1 MPPAQDFRPVATIQE
16 TMRAAPGRPSLVARW
31 ISLLLGT
38 TLAACSEAPRQEAHD
53 EPAPPDACASL
64 RGARFR
70 SRLEFPAGL
79 GPDGVEVGHQFLR
92 FSADG
97 RTYEWTRE
105 DMTSSGEFTCTAGV
119 LSASAPPVGDRKPIV
134 ARFDLASGT
143 LTWSGIEFV
152 REP

>member
-1 MPPAQDFRPVATIQE
+1 LATILE
-16 TMRAAPGRPSLVARW
+16 TMRANSGRPFLVARW
-31 ISLLLGT
+31 ILLLVGA
-38 TLAACSEAPRQEAHD
+38 TLAACSEAPGQGDHA
-53 EPAPPDACASL
+53 EPAPPDACAAL

-79 GPDGVEVGHQFLR
+79 GPDGVEVGHQFLT

-105 DMTSSGEFTCTAGV
+105 DMTSSGACTCTDGV
-119 LSASAPPVGDRKPIV
+119 LSASAPPAGDGKPIV
-134 ARFDLASGT
+134 ARFELASGT